1 VGGDAAPVLYVG
13 QPMAEVA
20 RLPIGRGT
28 AAAFSAG
35 CPGREDAN
43 EDAALLV
50 PLDEGSA
57 VLAVAD
63 GLGGT
68 KQGDHAASLAVRSLL
83 LALEPVERERSTLR
97 TAILNG
103 IERASQA
110 VARLGT
116 GAATTLTVA
125 EIQED
130 VVRSYHVGDSMLLV
144 VSQRGRI
151 KFQSVAHSPVG
162 FALESGLLGEREALH
177 HEDRHLVSNVLG
189 ARDMR
194 IELGPTLHLAPR
206 DTLLLASDGLSDN
219 LRLREI
225 AERTRSGPIADCAQ
239 RLVADARR
247 RMNSPAAGE
256 PSKPDDLTLVLFRLS
271 GDRSQAA
278 R

>member
-1 VGGDAAPVLYVG
+1 
-13 QPMAEVA
+13 MEEVA
-20 RLPIGRGT
+20 LHPIGRGR

-35 CPGREDAN
+35 CPGREGAN
-43 EDAALLV
+43 EDAAALI

-63 GLGGT
+63 GLGST
-68 KQGDHAASLAVRSLL
+68 PLADQAASLAVRSLVE
-83 LALEPVERERSTLR
+83 ALQPAERERSVLR

-116 GAATTLTVA
+116 GSATTLTVA

-130 VVRSYHVGDSMLLV
+130 VVRSYHVGDSLLV
-144 VSQRGRI
+144 LVGQRGRI
-151 KFQSVAHSPVG
+151 KFQSVSHSPVG
-162 FALESGLLGEREALH
+162 FAFESGLLDEREAMH

-194 IELGPTLHLAPR
+194 IEMGPLLHLAAH

-219 LRLREI
+219 LSQAQI
-225 AERTRSGPIADCAQ
+225 AERARKVPLAEAAR
-239 RLVADARR
+239 RLVVDARR
-247 RMNSPAAGE
+247 RMTAPTPGD
-256 PSKPDDLTLVLFRLS
+256 PSKPDDLTLILFRLGS
-271 GDRSQAA
+271 DATT
-278 R
+278 

>member
-1 VGGDAAPVLYVG
+1 MGSDFAPVLYVG
-13 QPMAEVA
+13 QPMEDVA
-20 RLPIGRGT
+20 LHPIGRGT
-28 AAAFSAG
+28 AAAYCAG
-35 CPGREDAN
+35 CPGREAAN
-43 EDAALLV
+43 EDAAALI
-50 PLDEGSA
+50 PLDDGSA

-63 GLGGT
+63 GLGST
-68 KQGDHAASLAVRSLL
+68 PLADHAASLAVRSLVE
-83 LALEPVERERSTLR
+83 ALQPAERERSVLR

-130 VVRSYHVGDSMLLV
+130 AVRPYHVGDSLLLV
-144 VSQRGRI
+144 VGQRGRI
-151 KFQSVAHSPVG
+151 KFQSVSHSPVG
-162 FALESGLLGEREALH
+162 FAFEAGMLDEHEALH

-194 IELGPTLHLAPR
+194 IEIGPILHLAAR

-219 LRLREI
+219 LRQGEI
-225 AERTRSGPIADCAQ
+225 AVRARRAPLVEAAR

-247 RMNSPAAGE
+247 RMTAPTSGD
-256 PSKPDDLTLVLFRLS
+256 PSKPDDLTLILFRL
-271 GDRSQAA
+271 DDAA
-278 R
+278 TS

>member
-1 VGGDAAPVLYVG
+1 
-13 QPMAEVA
+13 
-20 RLPIGRGT
+20 
-28 AAAFSAG
+28 
-35 CPGREDAN
+35 
-43 EDAALLV
+43 
-50 PLDEGSA
+50 
-57 VLAVAD
+57 
-63 GLGGT
+63 
-68 KQGDHAASLAVRSLL
+68 VRSLVQAL
-83 LALEPVERERSTLR
+83 LPEERERSVLR

-130 VVRSYHVGDSMLLV
+130 VVRPYHVGDSMLLV

-162 FALESGLLGEREALH
+162 FAFESGLLGESEALH

-194 IELGPTLHLAPR
+194 IEIGPTLRLAPR
-206 DTLLLASDGLSDN
+206 DTLLLASDGLGDN

-225 AERTRSGPIADCAQ
+225 AERARSGPIGGCAE

-247 RMNSPAAGE
+247 RMTEPAAGE
-256 PSKPDDLTLVLFRLS
+256 PSKPDDLTLLLFRLS
-271 GDRSQAA
+271 GG
-278 R
+278 

>member
-1 VGGDAAPVLYVG
+1 
-13 QPMAEVA
+13 MEEVA
-20 RLPIGRGT
+20 LHPIGRGI

-35 CPGREDAN
+35 CPGHGGAN
-43 EDAALLV
+43 EDAAALI
-50 PLDEGSA
+50 PIDEGSC

-63 GLGGT
+63 GLGST
-68 KQGDHAASLAVRSLL
+68 PQADHAASLAVSSLVE
-83 LALEPVERERSTLR
+83 ALQAPERERSVLR

-130 VVRSYHVGDSMLLV
+130 AVRSYHVGDSLLLV
-144 VSQRGRI
+144 VGQRGRV
-151 KFQSVAHSPVG
+151 KFQSVSHSPIG
-162 FALESGLLGEREALH
+162 FAFESGLLDEREAMH

-194 IELGPTLHLAPR
+194 IEMGPVLHLAPR
-206 DTLLLASDGLSDN
+206 DTVLLASDGLSDN
-219 LRLREI
+219 LGQREI
-225 AERTRSGPIADCAQ
+225 AERARRSPLEAAAA

-247 RMNSPAAGE
+247 RMTAPTPGA
-256 PSKPDDLTLVLFRLS
+256 PSKPDDLTLILFRLA
-271 GDRSQAA
+271 RRAA

>member
-1 VGGDAAPVLYVG
+1 VAGDQSPFLYVG
-13 QPMAEVA
+13 QPMDEVA
-20 RLPIGRGT
+20 LHRIGRGM
-28 AAAFSAG
+28 AAVFSAS
-35 CPGREDAN
+35 CPGREGVN
-43 EDAALLV
+43 EDAAALI

-63 GLGGT
+63 GLGST
-68 KQGDHAASLAVRSLL
+68 PLADHAASLAVRSLVE
-83 LALEPVERERSTLR
+83 ALERVERERSVLR

-125 EIQED
+125 EIQENA
-130 VVRSYHVGDSMLLV
+130 VRSYHVGDSLLLV
-144 VSQRGRI
+144 VGQRGRI

-162 FALESGLLGEREALH
+162 FAFESGLLDEREALH
-177 HEDRHLVSNVLG
+177 HADRHLVSNVLG

-194 IELGPTLHLAPR
+194 IEMGPVLHLAAR

-219 LRLREI
+219 LSEHEI
-225 AERTRSGPIADCAQ
+225 VERARKAPLDEAAR

-247 RMNSPAAGE
+247 RMSAPTPGD
-256 PSKPDDLTLVLFRLS
+256 PSKPDDLTLILFRL
-271 GDRSQAA
+271 AA
-278 R
+278 GSARRR

>member
-1 VGGDAAPVLYVG
+1 
-13 QPMAEVA
+13 MEEVA
-20 RLPIGRGT
+20 LHPIGRGR

-35 CPGREDAN
+35 CPGREGAN
-43 EDAALLV
+43 EDAAALI

-63 GLGGT
+63 GLGST
-68 KQGDHAASLAVRSLL
+68 PLADHAASLAVRSLVE
-83 LALEPVERERSTLR
+83 ALQPAERERSVLR

-116 GAATTLTVA
+116 GSATTLTVA

-130 VVRSYHVGDSMLLV
+130 VVRSYHVGDSLLV
-144 VSQRGRI
+144 LVGQRGRI
-151 KFQSVAHSPVG
+151 KFQSVSHSPVG
-162 FALESGLLGEREALH
+162 FAFESGLLDEREAMH

-194 IELGPTLHLAPR
+194 IEMGPLLHLAAH

-219 LRLREI
+219 LSQAQI
-225 AERTRSGPIADCAQ
+225 AERARKVPLAEAAR
-239 RLVADARR
+239 RLVVDARR
-247 RMNSPAAGE
+247 RMTAPTLGD
-256 PSKPDDLTLVLFRLS
+256 PSKPDDLTLILFRLE
-271 GDRSQAA
+271 DDATT
-278 R
+278 

>member
-1 VGGDAAPVLYVG
+1 VAGDQSPFLYVG
-13 QPMAEVA
+13 QPMDEVA
-20 RLPIGRGT
+20 LHRIGRGM
-28 AAAFSAG
+28 AAVFSAS
-35 CPGREDAN
+35 CPGREGVN
-43 EDAALLV
+43 EDAAALI

-63 GLGGT
+63 GLGST
-68 KQGDHAASLAVRSLL
+68 PLADHAASLAVRSLVE
-83 LALEPVERERSTLR
+83 ALERVERERSVLR

-125 EIQED
+125 EVQENA
-130 VVRSYHVGDSMLLV
+130 VRSYHVGDSLLLV
-144 VSQRGRI
+144 VGQRGRI

-162 FALESGLLGEREALH
+162 FAFESGLLDEREALH
-177 HEDRHLVSNVLG
+177 HADRHLVSNVLG

-194 IELGPTLHLAPR
+194 IEMGPVLHLAAR

-219 LRLREI
+219 LSEHEI
-225 AERTRSGPIADCAQ
+225 VERARKAPLDEAAR

-247 RMNSPAAGE
+247 RMSAPTPGD
-256 PSKPDDLTLVLFRLS
+256 PSKPDDLTLILFRL
-271 GDRSQAA
+271 AA
-278 R
+278 GSARRR

>member
-1 VGGDAAPVLYVG
+1 VASDFSPVLYVG
-13 QPMAEVA
+13 QPMEEVA
-20 RLPIGRGT
+20 LHPIGRGT
-28 AAAFSAG
+28 AAAFSMG
-35 CPGREDAN
+35 CPGREGTN
-43 EDAALLV
+43 EDAAALI

-63 GLGGT
+63 GLGST
-68 KQGDHAASLAVRSLL
+68 PLADHAASLAVRSLVE
-83 LALEPVERERSTLR
+83 ALRPAERQRSVLR

-130 VVRSYHVGDSMLLV
+130 VVRPYHVGDSILLV
-144 VSQRGRI
+144 VGQRGRI

-162 FALESGLLGEREALH
+162 FAFESGLLDEREALH

-194 IELGPTLHLAPR
+194 IEYALKNNFGFGGTN
-206 DTLLLASDGLSDN
+206 G
-219 LRLREI
+219 
-225 AERTRSGPIADCAQ
+225 
-239 RLVADARR
+239 
-247 RMNSPAAGE
+247 
-256 PSKPDDLTLVLFRLS
+256 TLVFKRL
-271 GDRSQAA
+271 Q
-278 R
+278 

>member
-1 VGGDAAPVLYVG
+1 MAGDLSPFLYVG
-13 QPMAEVA
+13 QPMDEVA
-20 RLPIGRGT
+20 LHPIGRGM
-28 AAAFSAG
+28 AAVFSAG
-35 CPGREDAN
+35 RPDGEGVN
-43 EDAALLV
+43 EDSAALI

-63 GLGGT
+63 GLGST
-68 KQGDHAASLAVRSLL
+68 PLADHAASLAVRSLVE
-83 LALEPVERERSTLR
+83 ALQRVERERSVLR

-125 EIQED
+125 EIQENA
-130 VVRSYHVGDSMLLV
+130 VRSYHVGDSLLLV
-144 VSQRGRI
+144 VGQRGRI

-162 FALESGLLGEREALH
+162 FAFESGLLDEREALH

-194 IELGPTLHLAPR
+194 IEMGPVLHLAAR

-219 LRLREI
+219 LSEHEI
-225 AERTRSGPIADCAQ
+225 VERARKAPLDEAAR

-247 RMNSPAAGE
+247 RMTAPTPGE
-256 PSKPDDLTLVLFRLS
+256 PSKPDDLTLIVFRLDDA
-271 GDRSQAA
+271 GTI
-278 R
+278 